1 MHQWSSKFG
10 GLSPPPA
17 PPPLFTPMISLFS
30 QYTGSEDE
38 GDSDGADNVAIRQEN
53 AYYNGK
59 ALRETDP
66 QGALQL
72 LTEVVDLEEQKDEW
86 GFRALK
92 QMMKLYF
99 RQV

>member
-1 MHQWSSKFG
+1 
-10 GLSPPPA
+10 
-17 PPPLFTPMISLFS
+17 MISLFFS

>member
-1 MHQWSSKFG
+1 MKTTLHWWASFRIT
-10 GLSPPPA
+10 SP
-17 PPPLFTPMISLFS
+17 TSLH

-38 GDSDGADNVAIRQEN
+38 CDSDGADNVAIRQEN

-59 ALRETDP
+59 ALRDSDP
-66 QGALQL
+66 AASLRL
-72 LTEVVDLEEQKDEW
+72 LAEVLELEESKDEW

-99 RQV
+99 KQVQHVLT